1 MKALE
6 KKYKFKKINTI
17 SEFERRKL
25 YQEQQK
31 NEQNIINSKKFFGKI
46 KIRKVISLR
55 NMITPFAQKEKIKI
69 KKSKRDS
76 IDILQKRKYNFDLS
90 KPVYSDNIPNFLMTK
105 TTDFKNT
112 MNTNITREMN
122 KINQIKNNNR
132 FKTLIRNNG
141 INSKK
146 LLQSKKYNNNFGCDK
161 HIITSKSCPD
171 LAAETK
177 YTSDNKNLKTMNESQ
192 KNQFNQSN
200 KFKEK
205 QSVLSTLEFSN
216 IKRNQEKVQ
225 KKYKY
230 SRENIL
236 KSFSDVNRRSYI
248 VKDKNYLI
256 YRKKYFFVK
265 DPYIIGI
272 DNEEKLKQKVKK
284 FNENSLFLLLKENQ
298 KLFSQIGRIVEKG
311 KFSEKFRDP
320 LNNSFDKELEEERK
334 IKEKNIIKLNILS
347 GVDLL
352 KEMDKEIEKRKI
364 VKKTTKNKPILFSLK
379 RFIIKK
385 MEYLRHLQI
394 NFKEIINNYKMSKTA
409 FSYPQTEYLIMA
421 IRNKNYDDCCD
432 ILDKYKHIVLD
443 FDFFHFTP
451 LHWAAKLNF
460 FEIIPKLIS
469 YGAPVNEQNLWG
481 DTPLHISVTQKYY
494 ETSIFLLLYSASPF
508 IKNSSNQKPFDCN
521 NDVQLNTM
529 YKKIRDIHLKNF
541 CSRQKNIYEN
551 IQKEFSN
558 FVIFEFS
565 NLLNPVALSLI
576 KGLKSNYL

>member
-1 MKALE
+1 
-6 KKYKFKKINTI
+6 
-17 SEFERRKL
+17 
-25 YQEQQK
+25 
-31 NEQNIINSKKFFGKI
+31 
-46 KIRKVISLR
+46 
-55 NMITPFAQKEKIKI
+55 
-69 KKSKRDS
+69 
-76 IDILQKRKYNFDLS
+76 
-90 KPVYSDNIPNFLMTK
+90 
-105 TTDFKNT
+105 
-112 MNTNITREMN
+112 
-122 KINQIKNNNR
+122 
-132 FKTLIRNNG
+132 
-141 INSKK
+141 
-146 LLQSKKYNNNFGCDK
+146 
-161 HIITSKSCPD
+161 
-171 LAAETK
+171 
-177 YTSDNKNLKTMNESQ
+177 MNESQ

-379 RFIIKK
+379 RFIIVILFTNKFQ
-385 MEYLRHLQI
+385 R
-394 NFKEIINNYKMSKTA
+394 NYK
-409 FSYPQTEYLIMA
+409 
-421 IRNKNYDDCCD
+421 
-432 ILDKYKHIVLD
+432 
-443 FDFFHFTP
+443 
-451 LHWAAKLNF
+451 
-460 FEIIPKLIS
+460 
-469 YGAPVNEQNLWG
+469 
-481 DTPLHISVTQKYY
+481 
-494 ETSIFLLLYSASPF
+494 
-508 IKNSSNQKPFDCN
+508 
-521 NDVQLNTM
+521 
-529 YKKIRDIHLKNF
+529 
-541 CSRQKNIYEN
+541 
-551 IQKEFSN
+551 
-558 FVIFEFS
+558 
-565 NLLNPVALSLI
+565 
-576 KGLKSNYL
+576 

>member
-1 MKALE
+1 MD
-6 KKYKFKKINTI
+6 F
-17 SEFERRKL
+17 
-25 YQEQQK
+25 
-31 NEQNIINSKKFFGKI
+31 
-46 KIRKVISLR
+46 
-55 NMITPFAQKEKIKI
+55 
-69 KKSKRDS
+69 
-76 IDILQKRKYNFDLS
+76 LQ
-90 KPVYSDNIPNFLMTK
+90 
-105 TTDFKNT
+105 
-112 MNTNITREMN
+112 
-122 KINQIKNNNR
+122 
-132 FKTLIRNNG
+132 
-141 INSKK
+141 
-146 LLQSKKYNNNFGCDK
+146 
-161 HIITSKSCPD
+161 
-171 LAAETK
+171 
-177 YTSDNKNLKTMNESQ
+177 
-192 KNQFNQSN
+192 
-200 KFKEK
+200 
-205 QSVLSTLEFSN
+205 
-216 IKRNQEKVQ
+216 
-225 KKYKY
+225 
-230 SRENIL
+230 
-236 KSFSDVNRRSYI
+236 
-248 VKDKNYLI
+248 
-256 YRKKYFFVK
+256 
-265 DPYIIGI
+265 
-272 DNEEKLKQKVKK
+272 
-284 FNENSLFLLLKENQ
+284 
-298 KLFSQIGRIVEKG
+298 
-311 KFSEKFRDP
+311 
-320 LNNSFDKELEEERK
+320 
-334 IKEKNIIKLNILS
+334 KNIIKLNILS

-352 KEMDKEIEKRKI
+352 KEIDKEIEKRKI

-494 ETSIFLLLYSASPF
+494 ETSIFLLLYLASPF
-508 IKNSSNQKPFDCN
+508 IKNNSNQKPFDCN

>member
-1 MKALE
+1 
-6 KKYKFKKINTI
+6 
-17 SEFERRKL
+17 
-25 YQEQQK
+25 
-31 NEQNIINSKKFFGKI
+31 
-46 KIRKVISLR
+46 
-55 NMITPFAQKEKIKI
+55 
-69 KKSKRDS
+69 
-76 IDILQKRKYNFDLS
+76 
-90 KPVYSDNIPNFLMTK
+90 
-105 TTDFKNT
+105 
-112 MNTNITREMN
+112 
-122 KINQIKNNNR
+122 
-132 FKTLIRNNG
+132 
-141 INSKK
+141 
-146 LLQSKKYNNNFGCDK
+146 
-161 HIITSKSCPD
+161 
-171 LAAETK
+171 
-177 YTSDNKNLKTMNESQ
+177 MNESQ

-265 DPYIIGI
+265 DPFIIGI

-508 IKNSSNQKPFDCN
+508 IKNNSNQKPFDCN